1 MSIIGTSAATGNMQ
15 RISFWI
21 RIRNVWRYVQRGD
34 ISGLLARLSYHRR
47 EAYMLQVR
55 RRLQR
60 RSKNV
65 WGIITPPHT
74 LFVAQTIA
82 DRLAEL
88 EISSE
93 VMTKPP
99 DFFDHDFYFVLGA
112 QTFGQLPPGEKRIV
126 FQLEQSVSDRW
137 FTDSYFST
145 LRNSVAT
152 LDYSLTNIRF
162 LDDNNISYPHV
173 HYLPIGASSAL
184 IADHGEIE
192 KEYDFLF
199 YGDSY
204 SSTRRRKMLD
214 VLQAHFK
221 VKICNEIFGDDMHD
235 LIRKSRAVI
244 NLHYYENALLETPRI
259 QECLSLGVPL
269 LSETA
274 QNQDEYPELNGAVTF
289 FEEGSIEGMLI
300 TAREILDNIDTA
312 TAQVA
317 KSVVASSK
325 QFRFMLDRFLV
336 AIDALPA
343 SHWQD
348 NSIYLEWEDQ
358 PISLSLPE
366 TIERRTIFTSNA
378 HEDCV
383 IFDGIRHPLGWV
395 GCGLSY
401 KTLAMN
407 ALSHGL
413 PQLTVFEDDAIF
425 TTDHTDKV
433 EIVRRYLRSR
443 AEPWDIFAGV
453 IASVHPNTK
462 ILSVE
467 ELDGITFVTID
478 HMTSMVYNIYNRSA
492 LELLARWDPMNTDP
506 HANTIDKFLEN
517 QTTVQVVVAVPFLV
531 GHREEVQSTLWGFQ
545 NNTYSKM
552 IAESEGK
559 IIALARDWT
568 DARRTEEQ

>member
-1 MSIIGTSAATGNMQ
+1 
-15 RISFWI
+15 
-21 RIRNVWRYVQRGD
+21 
-34 ISGLLARLSYHRR
+34 
-47 EAYMLQVR
+47 MLQVR

-99 DFFDHDFYFVLGA
+99 DFSDHDFYFVLGA
-112 QTFGQLPPGEKRIV
+112 QTFDHLPPGEKRIV

-137 FTDSYFST
+137 FTDKYFST

-152 LDYSLTNIRF
+152 LDYSLTNIQF
-162 LDDNNISYPHV
+162 LNDHNISYPHV
-173 HYLPIGASSAL
+173 HYLPIGASSTL

-235 LIRKSRAVI
+235 LIRKTRAVI

-274 QNQDEYPELNGAVTF
+274 QNQDEFPELNGAVTF
-289 FEEGSIEGMLI
+289 FEEGSIEAMLI
-300 TAREILDNIDTA
+300 AAREILDNIDTA

-317 KSVVASSK
+317 KSVAASSK

-366 TIERRTIFTSNA
+366 TIERRTIFNSSA
-378 HEDCV
+378 HEDCI

-401 KTLAMN
+401 KTLAMK

-467 ELDGITFVTID
+467 ELDGIAFVTID

-492 LELLARWDPMNTDP
+492 LELLAQWDPMNTDP
-506 HANTIDKFLEN
+506 HTNTIDKFLEN

-552 IAESEGK
+552 IAESEAK
-559 IIALARDWT
+559 IITLARDWT
-568 DARRTEEQ
+568 DARRTEDQ